1 MNFFLSGEHQT
12 WGIFVLYSGEDFLG
26 EKNDNSYMFI
36 LFSGEILKK
45 KKRKTKVS
53 MIILR
58 IIF

>member
-1 MNFFLSGEHQT
+1 
-12 WGIFVLYSGEDFLG
+12 
-26 EKNDNSYMFI
+26 MFI

-58 IIF
+58 IIFWTSFQRKNINSEQL